1 VSHYVITRWN
11 VRGFGGS
18 YRDPRWLDERQWLFE
33 SFCLPS
39 VRRQILEDFTWLIL
53 IDAETPPEAR
63 GWLTGCDPRIRL
75 VPIGPDPRE
84 RALAIR
90 SIIRSGSGDR
100 VITTRLDSDDAIAGN
115 YLHAVRAYD
124 WGVRRFVGFEY
135 GLAFD
140 CRTGQLWF
148 RRYRLNPFL
157 SLIEPRDHAESVHV
171 QRHEDVCCDELV
183 SLASIG
189 WLQVIHGGNLANT
202 LQGSPV
208 PGSDV
213 PELLDAFGVA
223 DSSAARL

>member
-11 VRGFGGS
+11 VRGFGGA
-18 YRDPRWLDERQWLFE
+18 YRDPRWLDERQRLFE

-39 VRRQILEDFTWLIL
+39 VRRQILADFTWLIL
-53 IDAETPPEAR
+53 IDADTPAQAR
-63 GWLTGCDPRIRL
+63 DWLTGCDPRIRL
-75 VPIGPDPRE
+75 VPVGPDPRE
-84 RALAIR
+84 RALGIR
-90 SIIRSGSGDR
+90 SIIRSGSEAR
-100 VITTRLDSDDAIAGN
+100 VITTRLDSDDAITAN

-135 GLAFD
+135 GLSFD
-140 CRTGQLWF
+140 CRTGQLGL

-157 SLIEPRDHAESVHV
+157 SLIEPREHAESVHV
-171 QRHEDVCCDELV
+171 QRHEHVPSDELI

-189 WLQVIHGGNLANT
+189 WLQVIHGTNLANT

-208 PGSDV
+208 PESAV

-223 DSSAARL
+223 DASPARL